1 MGKDEHG
8 IDKGGE
14 RTENEVEDKKDY
26 GCKKEEESNRR
37 KT

>member
-1 MGKDEHG
+1 MGKEENR

-26 GCKKEEESNRR
+26 GSKEEKERNKS
-37 KT
+37 KA